1 MSVSRRI
8 IVCLDVDAG
17 RVVKGTHF
25 IALRDIGDPAE
36 LAARYEAEGADE
48 ITFLDI
54 TATHEGR
61 PQSLD
66 AVRRTAANLFI
77 PLTVGGGVS
86 SVAQVGEALRAGADK
101 VCVNSAAVRR
111 PALIDEAAA
120 LFGAQCIVA
129 SIDARRDGP
138 RWRVFTHGGRRATS
152 LDAVAWARE
161 CRDRGA
167 GEILLTS
174 IDHDGTRG
182 GYDIGLLRAV
192 ATAVDV
198 PVVASGGAGN
208 AAHLRDAIILGGA
221 DAALVA
227 GVLHDATTTVR
238 SLKAALAAASIPVRE
253 VAA

>member
-17 RVVKGTHF
+17 RVVKGTRF
-25 IALRDIGDPAE
+25 VALRDIGDPAE

-48 ITFLDI
+48 VTFLDI

-111 PALIDEAAA
+111 PALIGEAAA
-120 LFGAQCIVA
+120 LFGAQCLVA
-129 SIDARRDGP
+129 SIDARRDGT
-138 RWRVFTHGGRRATS
+138 RWRVFTHGGRRATT

-161 CRDRGA
+161 CSDRGA

-227 GVLHDATTTVR
+227 GIVHDATTTVR